1 MVEGVDL
8 HTRSNTHYPGFERG
22 RAGKYSVVGRNG
34 RRVLVLAARQ
44 PTLVSELEAAGFDV
58 DSRTRP
64 LNTGER
70 LSADLAIVCRGRLIG
85 RNQAHLLA
93 RRGVPVIEVHTA
105 EPQTPSTA
113 GWIRVS
119 NRVPKADLVQVV
131 RALADWAENGGRAA

>member
-1 MVEGVDL
+1 M
-8 HTRSNTHYPGFERG
+8 R
-22 RAGKYSVVGRNG
+22 RNG

-93 RRGVPVIEVHTA
+93 RKGVPVIEVHTA

-119 NRVPKADLVQVV
+119 NRVPKPDLVQVV

>member
-1 MVEGVDL
+1 M
-8 HTRSNTHYPGFERG
+8 R
-22 RAGKYSVVGRNG
+22 RNG

-44 PTLVSELEAAGFDV
+44 PLLVSELEAAGFDV

-64 LNTGER
+64 ISTGER
-70 LSADLAIVCRGRLIG
+70 VSVDLAVVCRGRLIG
-85 RNQAHLLA
+85 RNQAQLLTD
-93 RRGVPVIEVHTA
+93 RGVPVIEVHTA

-119 NRVPKADLVQVV
+119 NRMPKPDLVQVV